1 MRMIKRS
8 SFLMLLALFFLPFPV
23 HADHDTLHI
32 MLDPGHGGDQSGA
45 ERSWEGETISEKD
58 INLSIAELLKQELE
72 QYEDVTVS
80 LTRTGDQSLT
90 LEERTAEALEED
102 ADIMI
107 SLHNNAHG
115 DCCAYDHGCTVLT
128 AKGPYKEEFAL
139 KQQELACNI
148 LHELS
153 GLGIED
159 QGILIRTSET
169 GDTYPDGTLADYYG
183 LVRAGVK
190 HDLPTVIIEHAFLDS
205 DSDYQ
210 EYLCDEEKLEK
221 LAAADA
227 RGIARYYQLVSEDEE
242 EALPSL
248 ESVKEKLVLVK
259 DNNAAHN
266 EIFYKVY
273 YDDDSREN
281 SQTGMAGED
290 DDDSGEE
297 QMIREV
303 IDAIIKMLT
312 HNK

>member
-1 MRMIKRS
+1 MLCIRKHNSIGNKKQHAGRKKYSTISAVLLILVTAFSPVSAREINRS
-8 SFLMLLALFFLPFPV
+8 GLPFAV
-23 HADHDTLHI
+23 AAAA
-32 MLDPGHGGDQSGA
+32 S
-45 ERSWEGETISEKD
+45 ET
-58 INLSIAELLKQELE
+58 
-72 QYEDVTVS
+72 
-80 LTRTGDQSLT
+80 
-90 LEERTAEALEED
+90 TAED
-102 ADIMI
+102 A
-107 SLHNNAHG
+107 S
-115 DCCAYDHGCTVLT
+115 
-128 AKGPYKEEFAL
+128 
-139 KQQELACNI
+139 
-148 LHELS
+148 
-153 GLGIED
+153 
-159 QGILIRTSET
+159 TSET

-281 SQTGMAGED
+281 SQTGMARED